1 MMRLTGVWPKLSP
14 HGRTQGD
21 VVIHIIELEHYFC
34 PATATVREV
43 LARLN
48 ATEHLFQL
56 VIDANALLLGT
67 VTDGDI
73 RRAILSGATLDDSAM
88 ACLHQNPVTGRI
100 GDDLGNLE
108 KIRRLGSVRAFLPV
122 LDPSG
127 RVREVIASG
136 EAVSRVASALVMAG
150 GPGTRLGER
159 TRKTPKPLLR
169 VAARPILDHVLTA
182 LEDGGVS
189 DIHVSVHY
197 LAEQIE
203 AFVEKRKSRARVSLL
218 REGERRGT
226 IGALALLPKP
236 PRQPILVVNGDVIT
250 RTDYAALGAFHARH
264 GFDATIGV
272 ARHEMDI
279 PFGVVHQ
286 TEEGLFDRID
296 EKPRVSHFIAS
307 GIYLLNPT
315 FAALVPSD
323 RPMDMPE
330 LLNQGRALGLVIG
343 LFPIHEYWI
352 DVGRPHD
359 LEAADRDLLAAG
371 PRSKS

>member
-1 MMRLTGVWPKLSP
+1 M
-14 HGRTQGD
+14 
-21 VVIHIIELEHYFC
+21 IHIIDLKHYFC
-34 PATATVREV
+34 PATATVRNV

-56 VIDANALLLGT
+56 VIDADGFLLGT

-73 RRAILSGATLDDSAM
+73 RRAILAGSTLDDSATT
-88 ACLHQNPVTGRI
+88 CLHRNPVTGRI
-100 GDDLGNLE
+100 GDDMGNLE
-108 KIRRLGSVRAFLPV
+108 KIRNLGSARPFLPV

-127 RVREVIASG
+127 RVCEVIALG
-136 EAVSRVASALVMAG
+136 DTGTRVSAALVMAG

-159 TRKTPKPLLR
+159 TRMTPKPLLS
-169 VAARPILDHVLTA
+169 VAERPILDHVLDG
-182 LEDGGVS
+182 LESGGVS
-189 DIHVSVHY
+189 DIYISVHY

-203 AFVEKRKSRARVSLL
+203 AFVEKRDSRARIKLL

-236 PRQPILVVNGDVIT
+236 PGPILVVNGDVIT
-250 RTDYAALGAFHARH
+250 RTDYVALSIFHTHH

-272 ARHEMDI
+272 ARHEIDI
-279 PFGVVHQ
+279 PFGVVRQ
-286 TEEGLFDRID
+286 TDSGLFERID
-296 EKPRVSHFIAS
+296 EKPRVSHFVAS

-315 FAALVPSD
+315 FAALVPDD

-330 LLNQGRALGLVIG
+330 LLNQGRALGLSIG

-359 LEAADRDLLAAG
+359 LETADRDLAAV
-371 PRSKS
+371 KSRDSL

>member
-1 MMRLTGVWPKLSP
+1 MALGRSRRRAEEHGGEGVIRIVDLK
-14 HGRTQGD
+14 
-21 VVIHIIELEHYFC
+21 HYFV
-34 PATATVREV
+34 PATATVRDV

-48 ATEHLFQL
+48 STEHLFQL
-56 VIDANALLLGT
+56 VIDADGFLMGT

-73 RRAILSGATLDDSAM
+73 RRAILAGATLDDLAT
-88 ACLHQNPVTGRI
+88 ACLHRNPVTGHI
-100 GDDLGNLE
+100 GDDIGNLE
-108 KIRRLGSVRAFLPV
+108 KICGLGSARPFLPV
-122 LDPSG
+122 LDSSG

-136 EAVSRVASALVMAG
+136 DSGSRVSAALVMAG

-159 TRKTPKPLLR
+159 TRMTPKPLLS
-169 VAARPILDHVLTA
+169 VAEKPILDHVLDG
-182 LEDGGVS
+182 LENGGVS
-189 DIHVSVHY
+189 DIYISVHY

-203 AFVEKRKSRARVSLL
+203 AFVEKRDNRAHIRLL

-236 PRQPILVVNGDVIT
+236 QGPILVVNGDVIT
-250 RTDYAALGAFHARH
+250 RTDYAALGVFHARH

-272 ARHEMDI
+272 ARHEIDI
-279 PFGVVHQ
+279 PFGVVRQ
-286 TEEGLFDRID
+286 TDGGLFERID
-296 EKPRVSHFIAS
+296 EKPRVSHFVAG

-315 FAALVPSD
+315 FAALVPDD

-330 LLNQGRALGLVIG
+330 LLNQGRTLGLSIG

-359 LEAADRDLLAAG
+359 LEAADRDLTEAVSQKNL
-371 PRSKS
+371 